1 MFGELLG
8 KALALP
14 LRVLD
19 APFAVLE
26 KITGDPSM
34 GQPEI
39 RPFRSAAN
47 AVEQGVEGAI
57 DGEDR

>member
-1 MFGELLG
+1 MFGKLLG

-19 APFAVLE
+19 VPFAVID
-26 KITGDPSM
+26 KVTGDPSM

-47 AVEQGVEGAI
+47 AVEQGVEDAI
-57 DGEDR
+57 DGEER